1 MPIQSLYK
9 PVHVDNC
16 QKCDSILA
24 KIIYSFAQAKV
35 AKDNSSLQR

>member
-9 PVHVDNC
+9 PVHVDHC

-24 KIIYSFAQAKV
+24 KIIYSYAQIKV
-35 AKDNSSLQR
+35 AKESTTP